1 MWVNLMKFIVIQR
14 THKVV
19 SNWTLMLGLIFIVHC
34 VRSFQV
40 HMFNSTPA
48 NISLFWSILGI
59 LEPFPFSVCLFCNPF
74 GGRDSLKKR
83 KIDEENL

>member
-1 MWVNLMKFIVIQR
+1 
-14 THKVV
+14 
-19 SNWTLMLGLIFIVHC
+19 
-34 VRSFQV
+34 
-40 HMFNSTPA
+40 MFNSTPA